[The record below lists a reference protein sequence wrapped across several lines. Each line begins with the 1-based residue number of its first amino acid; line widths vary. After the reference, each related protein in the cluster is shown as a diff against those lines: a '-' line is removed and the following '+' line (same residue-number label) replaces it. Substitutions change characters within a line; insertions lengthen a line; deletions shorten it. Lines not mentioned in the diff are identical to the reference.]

1 MKLKLF
7 LVVTLSVFACSLN
20 ACPDTSLSHQYET
33 GALQWQI
40 VRKEIDPNTLIHQ
53 AILENASEEIIN
65 FLLSHG
71 VNVDYP
77 DQNGMSPLTMAVLNR
92 STNAVKLLLDK
103 GANPNPMVKWNS
115 MSLLELALSM
125 KDADSSRLLVEHGAN
140 VNARNKNESVLTQ
153 VIRLTFTESTSS
165 QWVGIAELM
174 ISKGANVNSCEN
186 NDSPISGAIW
196 LAIRK
201 NDISFLEYLLKKGAD
216 VNVVLKHQGKE
227 WNTPLLIAVGYGNL
241 TLIKFLVDSEADVN
255 KSINYGGVEIR
266 SPLKHALDLQK
277 PEIVQYL
284 MQHGARA

>member
-1 MKLKLF
+1 MKLKL
-7 LVVTLSVFACSLN
+7 LLIVTISTLACSLN
-20 ACPDTSLSHQYET
+20 ACPDNTLAHQYET
-33 GALQWQI
+33 GALQWQV

-53 AILENASEEIIN
+53 AILENVPEVIW
-65 FLLSHG
+65 FLLDHG
-71 VNVDYP
+71 VNVEYP
-77 DQNGMSPLTMAVLNR
+77 DQNGMSPLTIAVLNR
-92 STNAVKLLLDK
+92 STNAVSLLLSH
-103 GANPNPMVKWNS
+103 GANPNPAVKWNS
-115 MSLLELALSM
+115 MNLLELSLNM

-153 VIRLTFTESTSS
+153 VIRLTFTESTPS

-174 ISKGANVNSCEN
+174 ICKGANVNSTEN

-196 LAIRK
+196 LAVRK
-201 NDISFLEYLLKKGAD
+201 NDISLLELLLKKGAD
-216 VNVVLKHQGKE
+216 INVLLKHQGKE
-227 WNTPLLIAVGYGNL
+227 WNTPLLIAIGYGNL
-241 TLIKFLVDSEADVN
+241 TLIKFLVDSGADVN